1 MKTKIK
7 TKTKYRIRNWAEYNQ
22 ALKQRGSMELW
33 INADMLDNWR
43 AEPSGRPGNQPVYSD
58 QAIQIVIQFGKVFHQ
73 KLRQTEGL
81 LADIFKLMGIKLS
94 VPDYSTVSRRASRLK
109 VVLCKK
115 TAKKGEKKI
124 VVIDSTGLKVY
135 GEGEWKV
142 KMHGR
147 AKNRTWRKV
156 HLGIGPDGEIQAAK
170 LTLNSVADC
179 EVAPDLL
186 NQIESDIDT
195 LAGDGGYDKE
205 TVYQSLRGKRVRNV
219 LIPPQKNAK
228 IKRHGNLK
236 CERHERDENL
246 RQIRK
251 IGRKKWKEKSG
262 YHVRSLIEATM
273 FRLKTIL
280 GDRLNARK
288 LENQITELLV
298 SCNIL
303 NKMAALGM
311 PDSYAVA

>member
-1 MKTKIK
+1 MK
-7 TKTKYRIRNWAEYNQ
+7 TKTKYRIKNWPKYNQ
-22 ALKQRGSMELW
+22 ALKQRGSLELW
-33 INADMLDNWR
+33 INADLPDNWR
-43 AEPSGRPGNQPVYSD
+43 AEPSGRPGNQPIYSD
-58 QAIQIVIQFGKVFHQ
+58 FAIQIVIQFGKVFHQ

-81 LADIFKLMGIKLS
+81 LEDIFKLMGIKLS
-94 VPDYSTVSRRASRLK
+94 VPDYSTVSRRASRLN
-109 VVLCKK
+109 VVLSKK
-115 TAKKGEKKI
+115 TAKKGEKQI

-142 KMHGR
+142 KMHGQ
-147 AKNRTWRKV
+147 AKRRTWRKA

-170 LTLNSVADC
+170 LTLNSSADC
-179 EVAPDLL
+179 EVAPELL
-186 NQIESDIDT
+186 SQIKSEIDT
-195 LAGDGGYDKE
+195 VAGDGGYDKE
-205 TVYQSLRGKRVRNV
+205 IVYQSLQDRGIKNI

-236 CERHERDENL
+236 CERRGRDENL

-280 GDRLNARK
+280 GEKLNARK
-288 LENQITELLV
+288 FENQATEFLV

-303 NKMAALGM
+303 NRMSALGM

>member
-1 MKTKIK
+1 MKTNTK
-7 TKTKYRIRNWAEYNQ
+7 TKTKYRIKNWAEYNQ
-22 ALKQRGSMELW
+22 ALKQRGSLELW
-33 INADMLDNWR
+33 LNGDMADKWR
-43 AEPSGRPGNQPVYSD
+43 AEPSGRPGNQPVYSNF
-58 QAIQIVIQFGKVFHQ
+58 AIQIVIQFGKVFHQ

-81 LADIFKLMGIKLS
+81 LEDIFKLMGLKLS
-94 VPDYSTVSRRASRLK
+94 VPDYSTVSRRASQLN

-142 KMHGR
+142 KMHGKS
-147 AKNRTWRKV
+147 KNRTWRKV
-156 HLGIGPDGEIQAAK
+156 HLGIGPDGEIRATK
-170 LTLNSVADC
+170 LTLNNVADC

-186 NQIESDIDT
+186 NQIESDINT
-195 LAGDGGYDKE
+195 VAGDGGYDKE
-205 TVYQSLRGKRVRNV
+205 IVYQSLRDRRVKNV

-236 CERHERDENL
+236 CEPHKRDENL

-280 GDRLNARK
+280 GGKLNARK
-288 LENQITELLV
+288 LENQITESLI

-303 NKMAALGM
+303 NKMAGLGM
-311 PDSYAVA
+311 PDSCVA

>member
-7 TKTKYRIRNWAEYNQ
+7 TKTKYRIRNWTEYNQ
-22 ALKQRGSMELW
+22 ALKQRGSLELW
-33 INADMLDNWR
+33 INADLLENWR
-43 AEPSGRPGNQPVYSD
+43 AEPSGQPGNQPVYSD
-58 QAIQIVIQFGKVFHQ
+58 FAIQIVIQFGKVFHQ

-81 LADIFKLMGIKLS
+81 LEDIFKLMGIKLA
-94 VPDYSTVSRRASRLK
+94 VPDYSTVSRRASRLQ
-109 VVLCKK
+109 VALCKK
-115 TAKKGEKKI
+115 TAKKGEKQI
-124 VVIDSTGLKVY
+124 VVIDSSGLKVY

-142 KMHGR
+142 RMHGR
-147 AKNRTWRKV
+147 SKHRTWRKI

-170 LTLNSVADC
+170 LTSNSVADC
-179 EVAPDLL
+179 EVAADLL
-186 NQIESDIDT
+186 NQIKSEIDT
-195 LAGDGGYDKE
+195 VAGDGGYDKGI
-205 TVYQSLRGKRVRNV
+205 VYQALRGRGVKNV

-236 CERHERDENL
+236 CERHKRDKNL

-251 IGRKKWKEKSG
+251 IGRKEWKKGSG
-262 YHVRSLIEATM
+262 YHIRSLIESTM

-280 GDRLNARK
+280 GGRLNARK
-288 LENQITELLV
+288 LENQITESLI

-303 NKMAALGM
+303 NKMATLGM

>member
-7 TKTKYRIRNWAEYNQ
+7 TKTKYRVRNWAEYNQ
-22 ALKQRGSMELW
+22 ALKQRGSLELW
-33 INADMLDNWR
+33 LNADMADKWR
-43 AEPSGRPGNQPVYSD
+43 AESSGRPGNQPIYSD
-58 QAIQIVIQFGKVFHQ
+58 YAIEIVIQFGKVFHQ

-81 LADIFKLMGIKLS
+81 LENIFRLMGIKLS
-94 VPDYSTVSRRASRLK
+94 IPDYSTVSRRGGKLK
-109 VVLCKK
+109 VALFKQ
-115 TAKKGEKKI
+115 TGKKGEKKI
-124 VVIDSTGLKVY
+124 VVIDASGLKVY

-147 AKNRTWRKV
+147 SKHRTWRKV
-156 HLGIGPDGEIQAAK
+156 HLGIGPDGEIQATK

-179 EVAPDLL
+179 EVATDLL

-195 LAGDGGYDKE
+195 VAGDGGYDRE
-205 TVYQSLRGKRVRNV
+205 AVYRVLRNRSVENV

-228 IKRHGNLK
+228 IKLHGNLK
-236 CERHERDENL
+236 CEPHQRDENL

-280 GDRLNARK
+280 GSCLNARK
-288 LENQITELLV
+288 FESQITESLI

-303 NKMAALGM
+303 NKMATLGM
-311 PDSYAVA
+311 PDSYAA

>member
-1 MKTKIK
+1 MK
-7 TKTKYRIRNWAEYNQ
+7 TKTKYRVKNWTKYNQ
-22 ALKQRGSMELW
+22 ALKQRGSLELW
-33 INADMLDNWR
+33 INADILDNWR
-43 AEPSGRPGNQPVYSD
+43 AEPSGRPGNQPIYSD
-58 QAIQIVIQFGKVFHQ
+58 FAIQIVIQFGKVFHQ

-81 LADIFKLMGIKLS
+81 LEDIFKLMGVKLS

-115 TAKKGEKKI
+115 TAKKGEKQI
-124 VVIDSTGLKVY
+124 VVIDSSGLKVY

-147 AKNRTWRKV
+147 SKRRTWRKA

-170 LTLNSVADC
+170 LTLNSLADC

-186 NQIESDIDT
+186 NQIESEIGAV
-195 LAGDGGYDKE
+195 AGDGGYDKE
-205 TVYQSLRGKRVRNV
+205 IVYQSLRDRGIKNV

-228 IKRHGNLK
+228 IKWHGNLK
-236 CERHERDENL
+236 CEPHKRDENL

-251 IGRKKWKEKSG
+251 IGRRKWKERSG

-280 GDRLNARK
+280 GEKLNARK
-288 LENQITELLV
+288 FENQATEFLV

-303 NKMAALGM
+303 NRMSALGM
-311 PDSYAVA
+311 PNSYAAA

>member
-1 MKTKIK
+1 MK
-7 TKTKYRIRNWAEYNQ
+7 TKTKYRIKNWAKYNQ
-22 ALKQRGSMELW
+22 ALKQRGSLELW
-33 INADMLDNWR
+33 INADLPDNWR
-43 AEPSGRPGNQPVYSD
+43 AEPSGRPGNQPIYSD
-58 QAIQIVIQFGKVFHQ
+58 FAIQIVIQFGKVFHQ

-81 LADIFKLMGIKLS
+81 LEDIFKLMGLKLS
-94 VPDYSTVSRRASRLK
+94 VPDYSTISRRASRLN

-124 VVIDSTGLKVY
+124 VVIDSSGLKVY

-142 KMHGR
+142 KMHGQSKR
-147 AKNRTWRKV
+147 RTWRKA

-170 LTLNSVADC
+170 LTLNNAADC
-179 EVAPDLL
+179 QVAPNLL
-186 NQIESDIDT
+186 NQIESEIDT

-205 TVYQSLRGKRVRNV
+205 IVYQSLRDRRVKNV

-236 CERHERDENL
+236 CELHQRDENL
-246 RQIRK
+246 RRIRK
-251 IGRKKWKEKSG
+251 VGRKKWKEKSG

-288 LENQITELLV
+288 FENQTAEFLI

-303 NKMAALGM
+303 NRMSALGM
-311 PDSYAVA
+311 PDSYAIA

>member
-1 MKTKIK
+1 
-7 TKTKYRIRNWAEYNQ
+7 
-22 ALKQRGSMELW
+22 ME
-33 INADMLDNWR
+33 D
-43 AEPSGRPGNQPVYSD
+43 V
-58 QAIQIVIQFGKVFHQ
+58 
-73 KLRQTEGL
+73 
-81 LADIFKLMGIKLS
+81 FKLMSIKLL

-115 TAKKGEKKI
+115 TTKKGDKKI

-147 AKNRTWRKV
+147 SKHRTWRKA
-156 HLGIGPDGEIQAAK
+156 HLGIGSDGEIQATK
-170 LTLNSVADC
+170 LTLNNVADC

-186 NQIESDIDT
+186 NQIEGRIDT
-195 LAGDGGYDKE
+195 VAGDGGYDKE
-205 TVYQSLRGKRVRNV
+205 IVYRSLRDRRVKNV

-236 CERHERDENL
+236 CAPHQRDENL
-246 RQIRK
+246 RLIRK
-251 IGRKKWKEKSG
+251 IGRKKWKERSG

-280 GDRLNARK
+280 GGRLNARK
-288 LENQITELLV
+288 LENQTAEFLI

-303 NKMAALGM
+303 NRMSALGM
-311 PDSYAVA
+311 PDSYAIA

>member
-1 MKTKIK
+1 MTNPTTI
-7 TKTKYRIRNWAEYNQ
+7 
-22 ALKQRGSMELW
+22 GSLELW
-33 INADMLDNWR
+33 INANLLDDWQ

-58 QAIQIVIQFGKVFHQ
+58 FAIQIVIQFGKVFHQ

-81 LADIFKLMGIKLS
+81 LEDVFKLMSIKLL

-115 TAKKGEKKI
+115 TTKKGDKKI

-147 AKNRTWRKV
+147 SKHRTWRKA
-156 HLGIGPDGEIQAAK
+156 HLGIGSDGEIQATK
-170 LTLNSVADC
+170 LTLNNVADC

-186 NQIESDIDT
+186 NQIEGRIDT
-195 LAGDGGYDKE
+195 VAGDGGYDKE
-205 TVYQSLRGKRVRNV
+205 IVYRSLRDRRVKNV

-236 CERHERDENL
+236 CAPHQRDENL
-246 RQIRK
+246 RLIRK
-251 IGRKKWKEKSG
+251 IGRKKWKERSG

-280 GDRLNARK
+280 GGRLNARK
-288 LENQITELLV
+288 LENQTAEFLI

-303 NKMAALGM
+303 NRMSALGM
-311 PDSYAVA
+311 PDSYIA

>member
-1 MKTKIK
+1 MQTKIK

-22 ALKQRGSMELW
+22 ALKQRGSLELW
-33 INADMLDNWR
+33 LNAAIADKWR
-43 AEPSGRPGNQPVYSD
+43 AEPSGRPGNQPIYSD
-58 QAIQIVIQFGKVFHQ
+58 YAIEIVIQFGKVFHQ

-81 LADIFKLMGIKLS
+81 LEDIFKLMGIKLS
-94 VPDYSTVSRRASRLK
+94 VPDYSTISRRASRLK
-109 VVLCKK
+109 VILFKK
-115 TAKKGEKKI
+115 ATKKGEKKI
-124 VVIDSTGLKVY
+124 VVIDASGLKVY

-142 KMHGR
+142 KMHGQSKR
-147 AKNRTWRKV
+147 RTWRKV

-179 EVAPDLL
+179 EVASDLL
-186 NQIESDIDT
+186 NQIAGRIDT
-195 LAGDGGYDKE
+195 VAGDGGYDKE
-205 TVYQSLRGKRVRNV
+205 TVYQALKGRRVGNV

-228 IKRHGNLK
+228 IKLHGNLK
-236 CERHERDENL
+236 CEPHRRDENL

-273 FRLKTIL
+273 FRLKTII
-280 GDRLNARK
+280 GGKLNARK
-288 LENQITELLV
+288 LENQITELLI

-311 PDSYAVA
+311 PNSYAA